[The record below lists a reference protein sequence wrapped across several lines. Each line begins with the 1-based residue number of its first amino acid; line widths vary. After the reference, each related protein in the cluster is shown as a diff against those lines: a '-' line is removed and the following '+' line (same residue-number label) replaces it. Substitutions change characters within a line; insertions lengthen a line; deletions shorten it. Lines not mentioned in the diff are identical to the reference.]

1 MVGGM
6 NVAEELR
13 SKLSEEIIDDR
24 QVYGRMMESMTGYT
38 IVKFRMPKGMS
49 TSGAWMELRKHY
61 TPKTL

>member
-1 MVGGM
+1 M
-6 NVAEELR
+6 L
-13 SKLSEEIIDDR
+13 DR
-24 QVYGRMMESMTGYT
+24 CMCGLLMESMTGYT